1 MSVRISP
8 NKIGLTVRHVLV
20 TLIVVVLL
28 HVLAIDWADHNIQ
41 VLRMEDQMPP
51 AIAEVQLPPPPPPA
65 PAPKPKPHPF
75 KPKPKPR
82 PQETPPPAAA
92 PMIAADPAP
101 DTNPDGNTPV
111 APGNG
116 DAASQA
122 MGQGAAAA
130 GDDTPPDKPGDTAED
145 KTAPVHY
152 KVEFPPSAELKYD
165 VAKVPSDGTNPSYGS
180 GTISWQKAD
189 GKYQVDGEADVLF
202 LTLLKFTSEGVFDSY
217 GVAPVLYSEK
227 RFRRSETATHF
238 NRDQRNNISFS
249 ASTLS
254 YPIKGGEQDTS
265 SVVWELSGIG
275 RGDREKF
282 IPGAQIDLFV
292 AGTRDADIW
301 SILVLGQEEIE
312 IDHNKMQTWHVVRI
326 PRTGSYDRKID
337 IWLAPQDQWYP
348 VKIRQTEKNGDY
360 FDMTMTSVRALP
372 DQAAR

>member
-41 VLRMEDQMPP
+41 VLQMEDQMPP

>member
-1 MSVRISP
+1 
-8 NKIGLTVRHVLV
+8 
-20 TLIVVVLL
+20 
-28 HVLAIDWADHNIQ
+28 
-41 VLRMEDQMPP
+41 MPP